1 MTVPGH
7 CTRLPEAPA
16 TAPSASAARP
26 APLGTGPRPAAAKAG
41 IRPKAAAHRVPAQRV
56 PRPARPAAATRGDS
70 ASGGGPADGAAPR
83 ARLATAAQAP
93 APQRTAPELKSPSRG
108 ASHGQHLTYASFASY
123 VKERGPVLLRTAR
136 SLTSNVNDAEDLLQ
150 TALTKT
156 YVAWERIEDHRAL
169 DGYVRRAL
177 VNTRTSQW
185 RKRKVD
191 EFVCEELPEPEN
203 APLEDPAEQQVLRDA
218 MWGAIMKLPD
228 RQRAMVVLRY
238 YEDLSEVQTAE
249 VLGVSVGTVKS
260 AVSRALG
267 KLREDPQL
275 REDV

>member
-1 MTVPGH
+1 MTTPV
-7 CTRLPEAPA
+7 CTSVSKAAIPA
-16 TAPSASAARP
+16 TGTP
-26 APLGTGPRPAAAKAG
+26 AYP
-41 IRPKAAAHRVPAQRV
+41 
-56 PRPARPAAATRGDS
+56 
-70 ASGGGPADGAAPR
+70 
-83 ARLATAAQAP
+83 
-93 APQRTAPELKSPSRG
+93 
-108 ASHGQHLTYASFASY
+108 SFASY
-123 VKERGPVLLRTAR
+123 VRARQPLLLRTAR
-136 SLTSNVNDAEDLLQ
+136 SLTANPSDAEDLLQ

-177 VNTRTSQW
+177 LNTRTSQW

-191 EFVCEELPEPEN
+191 EFACDELPEPES
-203 APLEDPAEQQVLRDA
+203 APGATDPAEQQALRDA
-218 MWGAIMKLPD
+218 MWRAIMKLPA

-267 KLREDPQL
+267 KLREDPEL
-275 REDV
+275 VRVR

>member
-1 MTVPGH
+1 MTTAV
-7 CTRLPEAPA
+7 CT
-16 TAPSASAARP
+16 SASNAVARAAER
-26 APLGTGPRPAAAKAG
+26 
-41 IRPKAAAHRVPAQRV
+41 
-56 PRPARPAAATRGDS
+56 AATR
-70 ASGGGPADGAAPR
+70 PAVRGTQTHPTTTALTYPSFSSYMR
-83 ARLATAAQAP
+83 ARQ
-93 APQRTAPELKSPSRG
+93 
-108 ASHGQHLTYASFASY
+108 
-123 VKERGPVLLRTAR
+123 PVLLRTAR
-136 SLTSNVNDAEDLLQ
+136 SLTANPCDAEDLLQ

-177 VNTRTSQW
+177 LNTRTSQW

-191 EFVCEELPEPEN
+191 EFACDELPEPETVG
-203 APLEDPAEQQVLRDA
+203 AAEDPAEQQALHDA
-218 MWGAIMKLPD
+218 MWRAIAKLPE

-267 KLREDPQL
+267 KLREDPEL
-275 REDV
+275 VLAR

>member
-1 MTVPGH
+1 MTTPV
-7 CTRLPEAPA
+7 CTG
-16 TAPSASAARP
+16 ASRGA
-26 APLGTGPRPAAAKAG
+26 
-41 IRPKAAAHRVPAQRV
+41 
-56 PRPARPAAATRGDS
+56 AAATGHAPH
-70 ASGGGPADGAAPR
+70 AST
-83 ARLATAAQAP
+83 ATPTQH
-93 APQRTAPELKSPSRG
+93 
-108 ASHGQHLTYASFASY
+108 ASHGSHGSHGGRAAHAPYPSFSSY
-123 VKERGPVLLRTAR
+123 VRARGPVLLRTAR
-136 SLTSNVNDAEDLLQ
+136 SLTANPSDAEDLLQ

-191 EFVCEELPEPEN
+191 EFACDELPEQEA
-203 APLEDPAEQQVLRDA
+203 APASDPAEQQSLHDA
-218 MWGAIMKLPD
+218 MWRAVLRLPD

-238 YEDLSEVQTAE
+238 YEDLSEAQTAE

-267 KLREDPQL
+267 KLREDPGL
-275 REDV
+275 IPVR

>member
-1 MTVPGH
+1 MTTPV
-7 CTRLPEAPA
+7 CTSASTAATPA
-16 TAPSASAARP
+16 TQTLPYPSFSSY
-26 APLGTGPRPAAAKAG
+26 
-41 IRPKAAAHRVPAQRV
+41 V
-56 PRPARPAAATRGDS
+56 
-70 ASGGGPADGAAPR
+70 R
-83 ARLATAAQAP
+83 ARQ
-93 APQRTAPELKSPSRG
+93 
-108 ASHGQHLTYASFASY
+108 
-123 VKERGPVLLRTAR
+123 PVLLRTAR
-136 SLTSNVNDAEDLLQ
+136 SLTANPSDAEDLLQ

-177 VNTRTSQW
+177 LNTRTSQW

-191 EFVCEELPEPEN
+191 EFVCEELPEPE
-203 APLEDPAEQQVLRDA
+203 PVPGGDDPAEQQALHDA
-218 MWGAIMKLPD
+218 MWRAIMKLPD

-267 KLREDPQL
+267 KLREDPEL
-275 REDV
+275 GLVR